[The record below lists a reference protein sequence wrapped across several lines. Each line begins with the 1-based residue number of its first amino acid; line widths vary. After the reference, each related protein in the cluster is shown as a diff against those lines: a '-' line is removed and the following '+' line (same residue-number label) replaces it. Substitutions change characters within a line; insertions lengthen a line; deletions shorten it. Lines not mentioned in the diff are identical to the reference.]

1 MIKMKSVYKLGLI
14 NLLMIIVSSNKKIKH
29 MEKNYNYNKAIKR
42 LKYIIYDFVK
52 NKELMYHFAS
62 LLLNLKALYK

>member
-14 NLLMIIVSSNKKIKH
+14 NLLMIIVSSNEKIKH

-42 LKYIIYDFVK
+42 L
-52 NKELMYHFAS
+52 
-62 LLLNLKALYK
+62 